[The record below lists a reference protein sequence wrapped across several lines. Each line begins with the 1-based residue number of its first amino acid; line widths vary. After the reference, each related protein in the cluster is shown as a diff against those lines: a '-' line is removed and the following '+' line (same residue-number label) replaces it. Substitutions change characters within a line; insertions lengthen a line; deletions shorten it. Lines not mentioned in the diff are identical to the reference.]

1 MKLCINCVHFAMEKH
16 TINPELGK
24 CTVNRTTSLV
34 TGLLTS
40 INTLPFCVVERCSN
54 KPCGHDG
61 LLFEEKE
68 ASNV

>member
-16 TINPELGK
+16 TISQELGR

-34 TGLLTS
+34 TGLIVPLD
-40 INTLPFCVVERCSN
+40 ILPFCAIQRSTG

-61 LLFEEKE
+61 LLFAEKG
-68 ASNV
+68 ANNV

>member
-16 TINPELGK
+16 SINQELGR

-34 TGLLTS
+34 TGRLTS
-40 INTLPFCVVERCSN
+40 LDTLPFCAIQRCSN
-54 KPCGHDG
+54 KPCGPDG
-61 LLFEEKE
+61 LLFVEKE